1 MSGKPANNLVA
12 SIRQRLLN
20 ISKERGEDPN
30 LVFIR
35 YVVERMLYR
44 ITRPKHSNQFVLKG
58 AMFITA

>member
-20 ISKERGEDPN
+20 ISKEMSEDPN

-44 ITRPKHSNQFVLKG
+44 ITRSTEQLLELHCFSV
-58 AMFITA
+58 I